1 MAGFSLEVN
10 DVGVDIPRYVAPA
23 NVSPLANT
31 VGGLASIGEGLL
43 GLQAARD
50 RAARAAQPTQGQ
62 VNQAAYGALAE
73 GLYSLNGVDDP
84 AQVRARVGELVA
96 EYEMSGFQLG
106 TEETDLIL
114 RTSGIAMDVIPPMDA
129 AANTMMRTL
138 GDNPEYLALA
148 ERQLRQSGQTPTE
161 ESVTS
166 LAYSIYQS
174 QEADLLL
181 VSTYKAGSN
190 ADFQAFSARANGLIG
205 SLTQVA
211 LEGLSIE
218 ASGGDVTVESIM
230 GLENNLSVLR
240 AVLTRPTGVDAS
252 LYAPITEQL
261 DALGVLIEQIK
272 AVDAQTLDLQSTEM
286 LQAASR
292 VLLAQAGQE
301 GGPDAA
307 LAAAALQ
314 TPEGRTQFFTANAEL
329 IQTAIRS
336 SRAEVLAVVGQVGLE
351 AVNLDF
357 TPFNDILNPPA
368 PDEPDEP
375 TSTTGTPVVTRTTL
389 PPAGTPAG
397 APAVTPTPMPV
408 AQAIAITTDG
418 LHDPSLL
425 ERLNSPLAVS
435 VGQLRREQ
443 EAGLTA
449 KDRVN
454 LIDVANGLMVAS
466 TNGRGIQDPD
476 VRNGFVGGA
485 GQITAAIATSNRL
498 FEPQYLKDVF
508 SPEFFT
514 TLDALKNIDPEA
526 HAMTEARVQN
536 ALMAQY
542 SELALTSRA
551 ALSRG
556 NLNVDST
563 GNVTINPNTGVFSR
577 GEINALNNYANELYN
592 GSLVALM
599 NDRGRRIESPNAR
612 TWAGR
617 LGSDL
622 SRLRDTIATQRI
634 MAGLMQRAGI
644 DAGLVDQI
652 YSEGIAPDE
661 PTSTTPTSTTPTS
674 TTPVEATPVEAVPV
688 EAVTEP
694 ELSESAR
701 AFLASEDALIEEEVK
716 NSPLASKGRNS
727 FLASKGVQGSGT
739 EQDPITFT
747 DETGMTTE
755 MYQAIPTGAYYRDS
769 TGLVS
774 QKREESPRNN
784 GGDLV
789 IAPNGMEEYNALPS
803 GARWLDPD
811 GNIRIKP

>member
-10 DVGVDIPRYVAPA
+10 DAGVDIPRYVAPA

-31 VGGLASIGEGLL
+31 VGGLAGIGEGLL
-43 GLQAARD
+43 GIQAARN
-50 RAARAAQPTQGQ
+50 RAAQAAQPTQGQ

-84 AQVRARVGELVA
+84 AQVRARVGGLVA
-96 EYEMSGFQLG
+96 SYETSGQQIG
-106 TEETDLIL
+106 TEEANLIL
-114 RTSGIAMDVIPPMDA
+114 RTTGIDISVIDPMDA
-129 AANTMMRTL
+129 ASNTMMQTL
-138 GDNPEYLALA
+138 GDNPAYISLA
-148 ERQLRQSGQTPTE
+148 ERQIVQSGQQPTE
-161 ESVTS
+161 EAVMS
-166 LAYSIYQS
+166 LAYRIYQS
-174 QEADLLL
+174 NEADLLAA
-181 VSTYKAGSN
+181 STFTAGSN
-190 ADFQAFSARANGLIG
+190 ADFPAFAARADGLIG

-218 ASGGDVTVESIM
+218 ASGGDVSVESIM
-230 GLENNLSVLR
+230 GLQNNLSVLR
-240 AVLTRPTGVDAS
+240 TVLTRPTGVDAS
-252 LYAPITEQL
+252 LYAPITEKL
-261 DALGVLIEQIK
+261 DALDALIVQIQ

-301 GGPDAA
+301 GGANAA

-314 TPEGRTQFFTANAEL
+314 TPEGRTQFFTANADL
-329 IQTAIRS
+329 IQSAIRD
-336 SRAEVLAVVGQVGLE
+336 SRAEVLGVVGQVGLE
-351 AVNLDF
+351 ASNLDF
-357 TPFNDILNPPA
+357 TPFNDVLNPPA
-368 PDEPDEP
+368 PDTQAGQAPLAQTP
-375 TSTTGTPVVTRTTL
+375 TATGTPSVTPAGEPATATSVVTPAVTTTTL
-389 PPAGTPAG
+389 PPAVTPAQ
-397 APAVTPTPMPV
+397 MPV

-418 LHDPSLL
+418 LHDPSFL

-498 FEPQYLKDVF
+498 FEPSYLQGVF

-514 TLDALKNIDPEA
+514 TLGALKNIDPEA

-542 SELALTSRA
+542 AELSLTSRA

-563 GNVTINPNTGVFSR
+563 GNVTINPDTGVFSR

-612 TWAGR
+612 TWAGA
-617 LGSDL
+617 LGRDYAA
-622 SRLRDTIATQRI
+622 LRDTVAAQRT
-634 MAGLMQRAGI
+634 MSDLLRRAGI
-644 DAGLVDQI
+644 DTGLVELI
-652 YSEGIAPDE
+652 HSEGIAPDE
-661 PTSTTPTSTTPTS
+661 PTTPTQTTPT
-674 TTPVEATPVEAVPV
+674 EAQIQAEN
-688 EAVTEP
+688 
-694 ELSESAR
+694 R
-701 AFLASEDALIEEEVK
+701 RNFLESEDAAIEEE
-716 NSPLASKGRNS
+716 RR
-727 FLASKGVQGSGT
+727 SGT
-739 EQDPITFT
+739 GSRTRPIQPNWDTMSEQEAYDR
-747 DETGMTTE
+747 
-755 MYQAIPTGAYYRDS
+755 IPDNVFY
-769 TGLVS
+769 V
-774 QKREESPRNN
+774 
-784 GGDLV
+784 
-789 IAPNGMEEYNALPS
+789 
-803 GARWLDPD
+803 DPD
-811 GNIRIKP
+811 GAVKFKGQQ

>member
-10 DVGVDIPRYVAPA
+10 DAGVDIPRYVAPA

-31 VGGLASIGEGLL
+31 VGGLAGIGEGLL
-43 GLQAARD
+43 GIQAARN
-50 RAARAAQPTQGQ
+50 RAAQAAQPTQGQ

-84 AQVRARVGELVA
+84 AQVRARVGGLVA
-96 EYEMSGFQLG
+96 SYETSGQQIG
-106 TEETDLIL
+106 TEEANLIL
-114 RTSGIAMDVIPPMDA
+114 RTTGIDISVIDPMDA
-129 AANTMMRTL
+129 ASNTMMQTL
-138 GDNPEYLALA
+138 GDNPAYISLA
-148 ERQLRQSGQTPTE
+148 ERQIVQSGQQPTE
-161 ESVTS
+161 EAVMS
-166 LAYSIYQS
+166 LAYRIYQS
-174 QEADLLL
+174 NEADLLAA
-181 VSTYKAGSN
+181 STFTAGSN
-190 ADFQAFSARANGLIG
+190 ADFPAFAARADGLIG

-218 ASGGDVTVESIM
+218 ASGGDVSVESIM
-230 GLENNLSVLR
+230 GLQNNLSVLR
-240 AVLTRPTGVDAS
+240 TVLTRPTGVDAS
-252 LYAPITEQL
+252 LYAPITEKL
-261 DALGVLIEQIK
+261 DALDALIVQIQ

-286 LQAASR
+286 LQAATR

-301 GGPDAA
+301 GGANAA

-314 TPEGRTQFFTANAEL
+314 TPEGRTQFFTANADL
-329 IQTAIRS
+329 IQGAIRD
-336 SRAEVLAVVGQVGLE
+336 SRAEVLGVVGQVGLE
-351 AVNLDF
+351 ASNLDF
-357 TPFNDILNPPA
+357 TPFNDVLNPPA
-368 PDEPDEP
+368 PATQAGQAPLAQTP
-375 TSTTGTPVVTRTTL
+375 TATGTPSVTPAGEPATATSVVTPAVTTTTL
-389 PPAGTPAG
+389 PPAVTPAQ
-397 APAVTPTPMPV
+397 MPV

-418 LHDPSLL
+418 LHDPSFL

-498 FEPQYLKDVF
+498 FEPSYLQGVF

-514 TLDALKNIDPEA
+514 TLGALKNIDPEA

-542 SELALTSRA
+542 AELSLTSRA

-563 GNVTINPNTGVFSR
+563 GNVTINPDTGVFSR

-612 TWAGR
+612 TWAGA
-617 LGSDL
+617 LGRDYAA
-622 SRLRDTIATQRI
+622 LRDTVAAQRT
-634 MAGLMQRAGI
+634 MSDLLRRAGI
-644 DAGLVDQI
+644 DTGLVELI
-652 YSEGIAPDE
+652 HSEGIAPDE
-661 PTSTTPTSTTPTS
+661 PTTPTQTTPT
-674 TTPVEATPVEAVPV
+674 EAQIQAEN
-688 EAVTEP
+688 
-694 ELSESAR
+694 R
-701 AFLASEDALIEEEVK
+701 RNFLESEDAAIESQIQAENRRNFLESEDAAIEEE
-716 NSPLASKGRNS
+716 RR
-727 FLASKGVQGSGT
+727 SGT
-739 EQDPITFT
+739 GSRTRPIQPNWDTMSEQEAYDR
-747 DETGMTTE
+747 
-755 MYQAIPTGAYYRDS
+755 IPDNVFY
-769 TGLVS
+769 V
-774 QKREESPRNN
+774 
-784 GGDLV
+784 
-789 IAPNGMEEYNALPS
+789 
-803 GARWLDPD
+803 DPD
-811 GNIRIKP
+811 GAVKFKGQQ

>member
-10 DVGVDIPRYVAPA
+10 DAGVDIPRYVAPA

-31 VGGLASIGEGLL
+31 VGGLAGIGEGLL
-43 GLQAARD
+43 GIQAARN
-50 RAARAAQPTQGQ
+50 RAAQAAQPTQGQ

-84 AQVRARVGELVA
+84 AQVRARVGGLVA
-96 EYEMSGFQLG
+96 SYETSGQQIG
-106 TEETDLIL
+106 TEEANLIL
-114 RTSGIAMDVIPPMDA
+114 RTTGIDISVIDPMDA
-129 AANTMMRTL
+129 ASNTMMQAL
-138 GDNPEYLALA
+138 GENPAYISLA
-148 ERQLRQSGQTPTE
+148 ERQIVQSGQQPTE
-161 ESVTS
+161 EAVMS
-166 LAYSIYQS
+166 LAYRIYQS
-174 QEADLLL
+174 NEADLLAA
-181 VSTYKAGSN
+181 STFTAGSN
-190 ADFQAFSARANGLIG
+190 ADFPSFAARADGLIG

-218 ASGGDVTVESIM
+218 ASGGDVSVESIM
-230 GLENNLSVLR
+230 GLQNNLSVLR
-240 AVLTRPTGVDAS
+240 TVLTRPTGVDAS
-252 LYAPITEQL
+252 LYAPITEKL
-261 DALGVLIEQIK
+261 DALDALIVQIQ

-286 LQAASR
+286 LQAATR

-301 GGPDAA
+301 GGANAA

-314 TPEGRTQFFTANAEL
+314 TPEGRTQFFTANADL
-329 IQTAIRS
+329 IQSAIRD
-336 SRAEVLAVVGQVGLE
+336 SRAEVLGVVGQVGLE
-351 AVNLDF
+351 ASNLDF
-357 TPFNDILNPPA
+357 TPFNDVLNPPA
-368 PDEPDEP
+368 PDTQAGQAPLAQTP
-375 TSTTGTPVVTRTTL
+375 TPTGTPAVTPAGEPATATSVVTPAVTTTTL
-389 PPAGTPAG
+389 PPAGTPA
-397 APAVTPTPMPV
+397 VTPAQMPV

-418 LHDPSLL
+418 LHDPSFL

-498 FEPQYLKDVF
+498 FEPSYLQGVF

-514 TLDALKNIDPEA
+514 TLGALKNIDPEA

-563 GNVTINPNTGVFSR
+563 GNVTINPDTGVFSR

-612 TWAGR
+612 TWAGA
-617 LGSDL
+617 LGRDYAA
-622 SRLRDTIATQRI
+622 LRDTVAAQRT
-634 MAGLMQRAGI
+634 MSDLLRRAGI
-644 DAGLVDQI
+644 DTGLVELI
-652 YSEGIAPDE
+652 HSEGIAPDE
-661 PTSTTPTSTTPTS
+661 PTSTAPAPEAPLTSM
-674 TTPVEATPVEAVPV
+674 
-688 EAVTEP
+688 
-694 ELSESAR
+694 
-701 AFLASEDALIEEEVK
+701 
-716 NSPLASKGRNS
+716 
-727 FLASKGVQGSGT
+727 GVQGSGT

-747 DETGMTTE
+747 TETGMTAE
-755 MYQAIPTGAYYRDS
+755 MYQAVPTGAYYRDP

-774 QKREESPRNN
+774 QRREGSRVANNDRGDGDPLGAGTIVEPTDRLGAVTGNGSRTSPIQPFWDTMSEQEAFDRIPNN
-784 GGDLV
+784 V
-789 IAPNGMEEYNALPS
+789 FFV
-803 GARWLDPD
+803 DPD
-811 GNIRIKP
+811 GVTRFKGE

>member
-10 DVGVDIPRYVAPA
+10 DAGVDIPRYVAPA
-23 NVSPLANT
+23 DVSPLANT
-31 VGGLASIGEGLL
+31 VGGLAGIGEGLL
-43 GLQAARD
+43 GIQAARN
-50 RAARAAQPTQGQ
+50 RAAQAAQPTQGQ
-62 VNQAAYGALAE
+62 VNRAAYGALAE
-73 GLYSLNGVDDP
+73 GLYDLNGVDDP

-96 EYEMSGFQLG
+96 QYEMSGFQLG
-106 TEETDLIL
+106 PEETNLIL
-114 RTSGIAMDVIPPMDA
+114 RTSGIDMDVIPPMDA
-129 AANTMMRTL
+129 AANTMMQTL
-138 GDNPEYLALA
+138 GENPQYIALA
-148 ERQLRQSGQTPTE
+148 ERQIRQSGEEVTE
-161 ESVTS
+161 EKVRK
-166 LAYSIYQS
+166 LAFGIYQS
-174 QEADLLL
+174 NQADLLAA
-181 VSTYKAGSN
+181 STFTAGSN
-190 ADFQAFSARANGLIG
+190 ADFPAFAARADNLIG

-218 ASGGDVTVESIM
+218 ASGGDVSVESIM
-230 GLENNLSVLR
+230 GLKNNLSVLR
-240 AVLTRPTGVDAS
+240 TVLTRPTGVDVS
-252 LYAPITEQL
+252 LYAPVTEKL
-261 DALGVLIEQIK
+261 DALDALITQIES
-272 AVDAQTLDLQSTEM
+272 VDAETLDLQSTEM

-301 GGPDAA
+301 GGANAA

-314 TPEGRTQFFTANAEL
+314 TPEGRTQFFTANADL
-329 IQTAIRS
+329 IQNAIRN
-336 SRAEVLAVVGQVGLE
+336 SRAEVLGAVGQVGLE

-357 TPFNDILNPPA
+357 TPFNDVLNPPA
-368 PDEPDEP
+368 PDTQAGQAPLAQNP
-375 TSTTGTPVVTRTTL
+375 TATGNPSVTPTGETATATSVVTPPVTTTTL
-389 PPAGTPAG
+389 PPAGTT
-397 APAVTPTPMPV
+397 AVTPAQMPV

-418 LHDPSLL
+418 LHDPSFL
-425 ERLNSPLAVS
+425 ERLNSPLAVP

-498 FEPQYLKDVF
+498 FEPSYLQGVF
-508 SPEFFT
+508 SPEFFA
-514 TLDALKNIDPEA
+514 TLAALKNIDPEA
-526 HAMTEARVQN
+526 HAMTVARVQN
-536 ALMAQY
+536 ALMAQEA
-542 SELALTSRA
+542 ELALTSRA

-556 NLNVDST
+556 NLNVDSS

-592 GSLVALM
+592 GSLVALL

-612 TWAGR
+612 SWASA
-617 LGSDL
+617 LGSDY
-622 SRLRDTIATQRI
+622 SRLRDTVAAQRT

-644 DAGLVDQI
+644 DRGTVELI
-652 YSEGIAPDE
+652 YNEGIAPDE
-661 PTSTTPTSTTPTS
+661 PTSTETTPAEDTA
-674 TTPVEATPVEAVPV
+674 PAEAAAP
-688 EAVTEP
+688 
-694 ELSESAR
+694 
-701 AFLASEDALIEEEVK
+701 DQG
-716 NSPLASKGRNS
+716 PLDSM
-727 FLASKGVQGSGT
+727 GVQGSGT
-739 EQDPITFT
+739 QEDPITFT

-774 QKREESPRNN
+774 QKRERSPSND

-789 IAPNGMEEYNALPS
+789 IAPNGMEEYNELPS

>member
-10 DVGVDIPRYVAPA
+10 DAGVDIPRYVSPA

-31 VGGLASIGEGLL
+31 VGGLAGIGEGLL
-43 GLQAARD
+43 GIQAARN
-50 RAARAAQPTQGQ
+50 RAAQAAQPTQGQ

-96 EYEMSGFQLG
+96 QYEMSGFQLG
-106 TEETDLIL
+106 AEETDLIL
-114 RTSGIAMDVIPPMDA
+114 RTSGIDMDVIPPMDA
-129 AANTMMRTL
+129 AANTMMQAL
-138 GDNPEYLALA
+138 GANPAYIALA
-148 ERQLRQSGQTPTE
+148 ERQIRQSGQEPTE
-161 ESVTS
+161 EAVMS
-166 LAYSIYQS
+166 LAYRIYQS
-174 QEADLLL
+174 NEADLLAA
-181 VSTYKAGSN
+181 STFTAGSN
-190 ADFQAFSARANGLIG
+190 ADFPAFAARADGLIG

-218 ASGGDVTVESIM
+218 ASGGDVSVESIM
-230 GLENNLSVLR
+230 GLQNNLSVLR
-240 AVLTRPTGVDAS
+240 TVLTRPTGVDAS
-252 LYAPITEQL
+252 LYAPITEKL
-261 DALGVLIEQIK
+261 DALDALIAQIQ

-286 LQAASR
+286 LQAATR

-301 GGPDAA
+301 GGPNAA

-329 IQTAIRS
+329 IQSAIKD
-336 SRAEVLAVVGQVGLE
+336 SRAEVLGVVGQVGLE
-351 AVNLDF
+351 ASNLDF
-357 TPFNDILNPPA
+357 TPFNDVLNPPA
-368 PDEPDEP
+368 PDTQAPLSQTP
-375 TSTTGTPVVTRTTL
+375 AATGTPATTTSVVTPAVTTTTL
-389 PPAGTPAG
+389 PPAGAPAG
-397 APAVTPTPMPV
+397 APAQMPV

-418 LHDPSLL
+418 LHDPSFL

-435 VGQLRREQ
+435 AGQLRREQ

-485 GQITAAIATSNRL
+485 GQITGAIATSNRL
-498 FEPQYLKDVF
+498 FEPQYLQGVF
-508 SPEFFT
+508 SPEFFA
-514 TLDALKNIDPEA
+514 TLGALKNIDPEA

-542 SELALTSRA
+542 AELALTSRA

-599 NDRGRRIESPNAR
+599 NDRGRRIDNPNAR
-612 TWAGR
+612 TWAGA
-617 LGSDL
+617 LGRDYAA
-622 SRLRDTIATQRI
+622 LRDTVAAQRT
-634 MAGLMQRAGI
+634 MSDLLRRAGI
-644 DAGLVDQI
+644 ETDLVELI
-652 YSEGIAPDE
+652 HSEGVAPDE
-661 PTSTTPTSTTPTS
+661 PTSTAPAPET
-674 TTPVEATPVEAVPV
+674 ATPV

-694 ELSESAR
+694 ELSDSAR
-701 AFLASEDALIEEEVK
+701 AFLESEEAVIAEEEGR
-716 NSPLASKGRNS
+716 NSPLASM
-727 FLASKGVQGSGT
+727 GVQGSGT
-739 EQDPITFT
+739 EQDPLTFT
-747 DETGMTTE
+747 TETGMTAE
-755 MYQAIPTGAYYRDS
+755 MYQAVPAGAYYKDP

-774 QKREESPRNN
+774 QKREGSRVANN
-784 GGDLV
+784 DRGDGDSLGSG
-789 IAPNGMEEYNALPS
+789 IMTPASREEYNAYPS
-803 GARWLDPD
+803 GTRWRDPD
-811 GNIRIKP
+811 GNIRTKP